1 VIAAIGDMVHVH
13 SHTVG
18 VRDQIGKV
26 LEVRGTDGQPPYLV
40 QFGDGHQG
48 LIFPG
53 PDAFI
58 EHPN

>member
-18 VRDQIGKV
+18 VRDQIGEV

-40 QFGDGHQG
+40 QFSDGHQG